1 MPGAS
6 AFLLSILAHA
16 LLIGGVVWLV
26 GIPKKPAPVEPIRIS
41 LFAPGG
47 PGLRAGRTAS
57 PAPAKSPVRVPR
69 ASKIVAPLHKTR
81 VSRRK
86 KVRKKVT
93 RAHAISRRA
102 ETAVVEKKP
111 PAQPSEREAK
121 NASGTGNVTSGEPA
135 GGHKAG
141 EESLGLASAGPFP
154 AGTVAHPPRILKRV
168 LPVYPLRARVRGIAG
183 RVVVEVIIG
192 RDGGIR
198 NIKVVRSIA
207 FLDKAAVRAVRQW
220 RFSPARNA
228 DGTPVSVIVDIP
240 VIFTLQG

>member
-47 PGLRAGRTAS
+47 PGLTAGPSAA
-57 PAPAKSPVRVPR
+57 PAPAPVPR
-69 ASKIVAPLHKTR
+69 ASKIVAPPRQTR

-93 RAHAISRRA
+93 RAHAVSWRA
-102 ETAVVEKKP
+102 ETVVEKKP

-207 FLDKAAVRAVRQW
+207 LLDEAAVRAVSQW